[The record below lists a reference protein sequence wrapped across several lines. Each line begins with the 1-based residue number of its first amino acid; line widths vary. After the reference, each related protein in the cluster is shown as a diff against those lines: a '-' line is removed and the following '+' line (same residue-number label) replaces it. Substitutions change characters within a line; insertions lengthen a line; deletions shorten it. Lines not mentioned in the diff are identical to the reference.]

1 MQIQFRDKCP
11 FSENYDPA
19 SKEHAHNPFE
29 LFAQVREQCP
39 VFHDTRTDMWI
50 ITRYDELVKASLN
63 ADALSC
69 TESIALP
76 PRVYDDIVPVFPERR
91 LPDDVPV
98 LVNADPPQHTRVR
111 KLVGAFF
118 TPPEIAK
125 WEQPITEIVDNLLD
139 SLVDR
144 GSCELVSEYSQL
156 IPLTV
161 TLRLMGMPLKDF
173 ERIDAWIGNKL
184 SLHNPNLSAQE
195 RLEKARVHKE
205 FCDYLGDAVRASAQ
219 KPSADL
225 LSKIIQA
232 RDLDDPEHSMLTF
245 EEQVSV
251 LSTLIIGGLETSKS
265 VISAAVYLLLMHPET
280 LAKVR
285 VDPTLIPKVIEETLR
300 VRSPVLG
307 LYRTTKQPLRIGDVE
322 IPKGAR
328 VQLLYGSANRDSSI
342 FSHPDEFDIHR
353 PDVQKHVAF
362 GRGIHFCIGAP
373 LARLDIKI
381 AIGRLLER
389 LPNLRLK
396 DPERCQFNSN
406 IVMWG
411 PTRIEVEWDV

>member
-1 MQIQFRDKCP
+1 MHVQFRDKCP
-11 FSENYDPA
+11 FSEDYDPA
-19 SKEHAHNPFE
+19 STENAANPFP
-29 LFAQVREQCP
+29 LFAQAREQTP
-39 VFHDTRTDMWI
+39 VFYDARTDMWI

-63 ADALSC
+63 NDAMSC

-76 PRVYDDIVPVFPERR
+76 PRVYDDIVSVFPDRR

-111 KLVGAFF
+111 KLVSASFL
-118 TPPEIAK
+118 PSEIAK
-125 WEQPITEIVDNLLD
+125 WEQPITEIVDGILD
-139 SLVDR
+139 GLADR
-144 GSCELVSEYSQL
+144 GGCELVSEYSQR

-173 ERIDAWIGNKL
+173 DRIDSWIANKL

-195 RLEKARVHKE
+195 RLEKAAVHKD
-205 FCDYLGDAVRASAQ
+205 FCDYLADVVRAHIQ
-219 KPSADL
+219 NPSTDL

-232 RDLDDPEHSMLTF
+232 RDSDDPELSMLTF

-265 VISAAVYLLLMHPET
+265 AISAAVYLLLTHPET
-280 LAKVR
+280 LAEVR
-285 VDPTLIPKVIEETLR
+285 LDPTLIPKVIEETLR

-307 LYRTTKQPLRIGDVE
+307 LYRTTKQPVRIGDVD
-322 IPKGAR
+322 IPEGAR
-328 VQLLYGSANRDSSI
+328 VQLLYGSANRDASV
-342 FSHPDEFDIHR
+342 FSHADEFDIHR
-353 PDVQKHVAF
+353 TDLNKHVAF
-362 GRGIHFCIGAP
+362 GRSIHFCIGAA

-381 AIGRLLER
+381 AVSRLLER

-396 DPERCQFNSN
+396 DPEGCRFNSSV
-406 IVMWG
+406 VMWG
-411 PTRIEVEWDV
+411 PTRIEIAWDI

>member
-11 FSENYDPA
+11 FSEDYDPA
-19 SKEHAHNPFE
+19 SKEHAADPFP
-29 LFAQVREQCP
+29 LFAQARALSP
-39 VFHDTRTDMWI
+39 VFYDARTDMWI

-63 ADALSC
+63 NDVMSC

-76 PRVYDDIVPVFPERR
+76 PRVYDDIVSVFPKRL

-118 TPPEIAK
+118 APSEVAK
-125 WEQPITEIVDNLLD
+125 WEQPIIEIVDNVLD
-139 SLVDR
+139 GFVER
-144 GSCELVSEYSQL
+144 GNCELVSEYSQR

-173 ERIDAWIGNKL
+173 DRIDAWITNKL
-184 SLHNPNLSAQE
+184 SLHNPNLSTQE
-195 RLEKARVHKE
+195 RQDKARVHKE
-205 FCDYLGDAVRASAQ
+205 FCDYLADVIRAHAQ
-219 KPSADL
+219 NPSTDL

-232 RDLDDPEHSMLTF
+232 RDLDDPEAPMLNF

-265 VISAAVYLLLMHPET
+265 AISTAVYLLLTHPET
-280 LAKVR
+280 YAEVR
-285 VDPTLIPKVIEETLR
+285 ADLTLIPKVVEETLR

-307 LYRTTKQPLRIGDVE
+307 LYRTTKKPLRIGDVD
-322 IPKGAR
+322 IPEGAR
-328 VQLLYGSANRDSSI
+328 VQLLYGSANRDSSV
-342 FSHPDEFDIHR
+342 FSHPDQFDIHR
-353 PDVQKHVAF
+353 ADLNKHVAF
-362 GRGIHFCIGAP
+362 GRSIHFCLGAP

-381 AIGRLLER
+381 AVTRLLER

-396 DPERCQFNSN
+396 DPGGCQFNSSV
-406 IVMWG
+406 VMWG
-411 PTRIEVEWDV
+411 PTRIELEWDI

>member
-1 MQIQFRDKCP
+1 MQIKFRDKCP
-11 FSENYDPA
+11 FSDDYDPA
-19 SKEHAHNPFE
+19 SKEHAADPFP
-29 LFAQVREQCP
+29 LFALVREQNP
-39 VFHDTRTDMWI
+39 VFYDARSDMWI

-63 ADALSC
+63 TDALSC
-69 TESIALP
+69 LDSIALP
-76 PRVYDDIVPVFPERR
+76 PRVYDDIVPVFPGRR

-98 LVNADPPQHTRVR
+98 LVNADPPEHTRVR
-111 KLVGAFF
+111 RLVSSFF
-118 TPPEIAK
+118 TPPEVAK

-139 SLVDR
+139 DLVGR
-144 GSCELVSEYSQL
+144 GSCELVSEYSQR

-173 ERIDAWIGNKL
+173 DRIDAWIGNKL
-184 SLHNPNLSAQE
+184 SLHNPNLTQQE

-205 FCDYLGDAVRASAQ
+205 FCDYLGDAIRAHAQ
-219 KPSADL
+219 KPSTDL

-232 RDLDDPEHSMLTF
+232 RDLDDPQHSMLTF
-245 EEQVSV
+245 EEQISV
-251 LSTLIIGGLETSKS
+251 LSTLIVGGLETSKS
-265 VISAAVYLLLMHPET
+265 VISAAVYLLLTHPET
-280 LAKVR
+280 LAQVR
-285 VDPTLIPKVIEETLR
+285 AEPALIPKVVEETLR

-307 LYRTTKQPLRIGDVE
+307 LYRTTKQPLRVGDVE

-328 VQLLYGSANRDSSI
+328 IQLLYGSANRDSST
-342 FSHPDEFDIHR
+342 FSHPDQFDIHR
-353 PDVQKHVAF
+353 TDVNKHVAF

-381 AIGRLLER
+381 AIGRLLQR

-411 PTRIEVEWDV
+411 PTRIELEWDV

>member
-11 FSENYDPA
+11 ISKDYDPT
-19 SKEHAHNPFE
+19 SKEYAANPFP
-29 LFAQVREQCP
+29 LFAQAREQSP
-39 VFHDTRTDMWI
+39 VFYDARSDMWI

-69 TESIALP
+69 VDSIALP
-76 PRVYDDIVPVFPERR
+76 PRVYDDIVPVFPARR
-91 LPDDVPV
+91 LPDDTPV
-98 LVNADPPQHTRVR
+98 LVNADPPEHTRVR

-118 TPPEIAK
+118 TSSEIAK
-125 WEQPITEIVDNLLD
+125 WEQPITEIVDNLLNG
-139 SLVDR
+139 LVDR
-144 GSCELVSEYSQL
+144 GCCELVSEYSQR

-161 TLRLMGMPLKDF
+161 TLRLMGMPIRDF
-173 ERIDAWIGNKL
+173 DRIDAWIGNKL
-184 SLHNPNLSAQE
+184 SLHNPNFTAQE

-205 FCDYLGDAVRASAQ
+205 FCDYLGDAVRACAQ
-219 KPSADL
+219 NQSTDL

-265 VISAAVYLLLMHPET
+265 VISAAVYLLLTHPET
-280 LAKVR
+280 LAQVR
-285 VDPTLIPKVIEETLR
+285 ADPALIPKVIEETLR

-307 LYRTTKQPLRIGDVE
+307 LYRTTKQPVRVGDVE

-328 VQLLYGSANRDSSI
+328 IQLLYGSANRDSSI
-342 FSHPDEFDIHR
+342 FLHPDRFDIHR
-353 PDVQKHVAF
+353 ADLNKHVAF

-381 AIGRLLER
+381 AIGRLLQR

-396 DPERCQFNSN
+396 DAEGCQFNSN
-406 IVMWG
+406 MMMWG
-411 PTRIEVEWDV
+411 PTRIELEWDV